1 MTPTKEYYES
11 LITSEYRLAKKYKKM
26 VGDMTKYGLATDT
39 AAESFQKAFDV
50 ETAEGDQL
58 DTLGEIVG
66 VSRTLDFEPPEGSS
80 LDIVCPNATEMK
92 ADLEPSIYKIYQMPT
107 PSQIADASVIV
118 SIIMSGGEAEDVSGA
133 FRVNDDTYRKMVK
146 SRIIQNIW
154 RGDPRTLYDM
164 WKTLYPDGSIQI
176 QDLQDMTYNVVI
188 MGDFSV
194 LEVELI
200 RRGILIP
207 KPEGV
212 RVYIVTVV
220 GTDGIPIFSYNFHT
234 EKFSGYR
241 GWWTTGTN

>member
-1 MTPTKEYYES
+1 MTPTRDYYEG
-11 LITSEYRLAKKYKKM
+11 LITSEYRLTKKYKKM

-39 AAESFQKAFDV
+39 AAESFLKAFDI

-80 LDIVCPNATEMK
+80 LDIVCPNAAEMK
-92 ADLEPSIYKIYQMPT
+92 ADLDPSIYKIYQIPT
-107 PSQIADASVIV
+107 PAQIADSDYLV
-118 SIIMSGGEAEDVSGA
+118 SMIMSGGEAEDVSGA
-133 FRVNDDTYRKMVK
+133 FRMNDDTYRKMVK
-146 SRIIQNIW
+146 SRIIQNLW

-164 WKTLYPDGSIQI
+164 WATLYPDGSIQI

-188 MGDFSV
+188 IGDFSV

-200 RRGILIP
+200 RRGVLIP

-220 GTDGIPIFSYNFHT
+220 GTDGTPIFSYNFHT
-234 EKFSGYR
+234 REFSGYR
-241 GWWTTGTN
+241 GWWTTTTS